1 MNPADVG
8 LSAQVVALIRD
19 VFRKHPEV
27 EQVILYGSRAK
38 GNYKVGSDIDLSMQG
53 QGLNFSLLSTI
64 HEELYE
70 LPMPYTV
77 DLSILD
83 SIDNASL
90 VEHIQRVGKVFYN
103 KEKHEKR

>member
-8 LSAQVVALIRD
+8 LGEQVVTLMQQ
-19 VFRKHPEV
+19 VFRNHPEV
-27 EQVILYGSRAK
+27 EKVILYGSRAK

-53 QGLNFSLLSTI
+53 EGLNFSLLSTI
-64 HEELYE
+64 HEELYT
-70 LPMPYTV
+70 LPIPYTV

-83 SIDNASL
+83 NIENANL
-90 VEHIQRVGKVFYN
+90 VEHIQRIGKIFYS